1 MNDQPPGV
9 EQAAD
14 SSTTDARRGPAV
26 GGALAGTAVIL
37 ILAAGVIGVGAAG
50 PDSRTTPA
58 GPTGAAPSEP
68 ASMGTA
74 SPGPVPAPPEP
85 AATPAL
91 PEPAAAQDGA
101 APTTVSTPAALST
114 RPTARPGR
122 ARKLTRLTLATLV
135 RGHGPKVRAGQQVTV
150 NYVLA
155 RYRTGEELDASW
167 DTGRPLPPFLVG
179 SGAVIEGFDRGL
191 VGVPVGSRIRLD
203 VPARLAYGD
212 PAPPG
217 RPSGDLRFIV
227 DVLAAR

>member
-1 MNDQPPGV
+1 
-9 EQAAD
+9 
-14 SSTTDARRGPAV
+14 
-26 GGALAGTAVIL
+26 
-37 ILAAGVIGVGAAG
+37 
-50 PDSRTTPA
+50 
-58 GPTGAAPSEP
+58 
-68 ASMGTA
+68 
-74 SPGPVPAPPEP
+74 
-85 AATPAL
+85 
-91 PEPAAAQDGA
+91 
-101 APTTVSTPAALST
+101 LST

-122 ARKLTRLTLATLV
+122 ARKLTTLTVTTVV
-135 RGHGPKVRAGQQVTV
+135 RGHGPKVRSGQQVIV

-191 VGVPVGSRIRLD
+191 VGVPVGSRVRLD

-227 DVLAAR
+227 DVLAAH